1 MTHAADR
8 DEQGV
13 LHLGSPETSTCRH
26 CGTAGIP
33 VPSSD
38 GRTCWW
44 RVPLDCCD
52 GARARQARA
61 REATR
66 TVRQAQ
72 ATRAA
77 GQAQTRQPAKEGP

>member
-1 MTHAADR
+1 MTSPTDR
-8 DEQGV
+8 DEHGV
-13 LHLGSPETSTCRH
+13 LHLGTPETSTCRH
-26 CGTAGIP
+26 CGAGGIP
-33 VPSSD
+33 VRSSD

-66 TVRQAQ
+66 TVGQAQ
-72 ATRAA
+72 AARAA
-77 GQAQTRQPAKEGP
+77 GQARQPYKEGP